1 MPRILQINYKL
12 SSSVS
17 SFMKESNPVA
27 DALAAV
33 AGLRWKIWLVNE
45 AEQEGGGIYL
55 FDDSAAL
62 EGFLKGP
69 LVARLKAHPG
79 LREIQIKKFDAW
91 EELTKVT
98 RGPV

>member
-1 MPRILQINYKL
+1 MPTILQINYKL
-12 SSSVS
+12 SSSVA
-17 SFMKESNPVA
+17 SFMKEANPVA

-55 FDDSAAL
+55 FDDTAAL
-62 EGFLKGP
+62 AAFLEGP
-69 LVARLKAHPG
+69 IVARLKAHPAM
-79 LREIQIKKFDAW
+79 REVQIKQFNAW

-98 RGPV
+98 RGPI

>member
-17 SFMKESNPVA
+17 GFMKESNPVA

-62 EGFLKGP
+62 ETFLKGP
-69 LVARLKAHPG
+69 IVARLKAH
-79 LREIQIKKFDAW
+79 RYARASDQAVDAW

-98 RGPV
+98 RGPI

>member
-55 FDDSAAL
+55 FDDSATLKAFL
-62 EGFLKGP
+62 EGPILAK
-69 LVARLKAHPG
+69 LKAHPAVG
-79 LREIQIKKFDAW
+79 EVQVKQFDAW
-91 EELTKVT
+91 EELTNVM
-98 RGPV
+98 RGPI

>member
-1 MPRILQINYKL
+1 MPRILQINYTL

-45 AEQEGGGIYL
+45 AEQEGGGIYV

-62 EGFLKGP
+62 QAFLAGP
-69 LVARLKAHPG
+69 IVARLKAHPAM
-79 LREIQIKKFDAW
+79 RELQIKQFVAW

-98 RGPV
+98 RGPI

>member
-1 MPRILQINYKL
+1 MPKILQINYKR
-12 SSSVS
+12 SSLVS

-27 DALAAV
+27 DALAEL

-62 EGFLKGP
+62 EAFLRGP
-69 LVARLKAHPG
+69 IVARLKAHPAV
-79 LREIQIKKFDAW
+79 REVQIKQFDAW

-98 RGPV
+98 RGPI

>member
-12 SSSVS
+12 SGSVS
-17 SFMKESNPVA
+17 SFMKESKPVA
-27 DALAAV
+27 DALMAV

-55 FDDSAAL
+55 FDDSAAV
-62 EGFLKGP
+62 ETFLTGP
-69 LVARLKAHPG
+69 IVAKLKSHSAI
-79 LREIQIKKFDAW
+79 RSVQIKQFDAW

-98 RGPV
+98 RGPI

>member
-1 MPRILQINYKL
+1 MPKILQINYKL

-27 DALAAV
+27 DALAEL

-62 EGFLKGP
+62 EAFLRGP
-69 LVARLKAHPG
+69 IVARLKAHPAM
-79 LREIQIKKFDAW
+79 REVQIKQFDAW

-98 RGPV
+98 RGPI

>member
-1 MPRILQINYKL
+1 M
-12 SSSVS
+12 
-17 SFMKESNPVA
+17 A

-55 FDDSAAL
+55 FDDTAAL
-62 EGFLKGP
+62 AAFLEGP
-69 LVARLKAHPG
+69 IVARLKAHPAM
-79 LREIQIKKFDAW
+79 REVQIKQFDAW

-98 RGPV
+98 RGPI